1 LQLFASP
8 DWYKA
13 LTLSERA
20 AHRRAAGS
28 RPAPPGDPERAARR
42 FERWRT
48 QEPFAADGF
57 LGRRLALVGIGTED
71 LRELLGETPE
81 ALASMVGAEPA
92 WLAEI
97 ERAFTTPPAEP
108 FPRSVD
114 FSRSG
119 AQAGFLEA
127 VRPLLDA
134 AYSRLSRQVAGLR
147 GLPGQSPRELAP
159 LLSGQIASHLLLLL
173 SRTMVLELHLASQ
186 AGQLAGET
194 EEARFQSFV
203 LRLQDPAVA
212 LALLHQYP
220 VLARQVVETLDHW
233 VSYSLEIARHLA
245 ADRERLGAVFSPA
258 GGVGDVGGIG
268 DIGRL
273 VEVRTGLGDGHRGG
287 RSVALLRFESGLRLI
302 YKPRPVAIEAAFQ
315 DLLDWTACRGFAPAF
330 RRLRLIDAGAYG
342 WVEFIEAAPSADEG
356 ELERFYLRQGGY
368 LALLFALSATDMHS
382 ENLIA
387 AGEHPILVDLEA
399 LFHPADQVLG
409 RVVEGATFPDTVL
422 RVGFLPIADSASE
435 PGQDGA
441 DLSGLTASAGQ
452 LLARPVLR
460 AERPGTDQM
469 RFERRRIV
477 APVGEHRPTLRGVD
491 VVVADYAGAVAQGF
505 RRMCGLLVAHRCAL
519 LAPEGPLAAFATAPI
534 RVVARLTLAY
544 AGLFV
549 EGQHPYMLGDAL
561 DRDRLLDHLWG
572 VVPEYPELARLIPA
586 ETRDLTHGD
595 IPLFTSRPDSRDVW
609 SSDGERVAGFLERTG
624 MERVRERLGA
634 LDAAEIERQA
644 ALVYNSLVVG
654 TPDASIA
661 YEVRPATPPTEGEL
675 LAAAVAVGERLESLA
690 LTHGDAAW
698 WFGPEFEASRFVL
711 KAAGPDLHLGTP
723 GIALFLAHLGAA
735 SGEPRFTRLA
745 RAAVVT
751 LREQAAPNAPLLDTI
766 GAFSG
771 WGGVLYTFTHLGV
784 LWGDESLL
792 DEARDVAERLA
803 PGIESDETCD
813 VVAGAAGA
821 LVCLLGLHRVR
832 PAERLLD
839 LAVRC
844 GERILARALPMERG
858 LGWRIEL
865 AGPTPLAG
873 FSHGGAGISWAL
885 LHLAAATGDERFR
898 QAAFAALKYERSLY
912 DSAEENWP
920 DLRQDPRRAETE
932 TAQRFMCAWCHGAAG
947 IALGRLDSLP
957 LVDGAAKLEL
967 LAECEIAVRTTLRTG
982 FGHGHSLC
990 HGDLGNL
997 ETLTLAAE
1005 RLGDPALAEAAGQLA
1020 GGILASAGQDGWRQ
1034 GVRSGAVAPGLMV
1047 GLAGMGYGLL
1057 RLRNPER
1064 VPSVLRLA
1072 LPLP

>member
-1 LQLFASP
+1 MTF
-8 DWYKA
+8 
-13 LTLSERA
+13 
-20 AHRRAAGS
+20 
-28 RPAPPGDPERAARR
+28 
-42 FERWRT
+42 
-48 QEPFAADGF
+48 
-57 LGRRLALVGIGTED
+57 
-71 LRELLGETPE
+71 RELLGEMPE
-81 ALASMVGAEPA
+81 ALASRVGAKPA

-97 ERAFTTPPAEP
+97 ERAFTTPPALP
-108 FPRSVD
+108 FPPSVD
-114 FSRSG
+114 LSRSG
-119 AQAGFLEA
+119 TQAGFLEA

-134 AYSRLSRQVAGLR
+134 AYSRLADGLL

-159 LLSGQIASHLLLLL
+159 LLSGQIAFHLLLLL
-173 SRTMVLELHLASQ
+173 GRTMVLELHLASQ
-186 AGQLAGET
+186 AGQLTGET
-194 EEARFQSFV
+194 EEARFESFV
-203 LRLQDPAVA
+203 LRLKEPAVA

-233 VSYSLEIARHLA
+233 VSYSLEIVAHLA
-245 ADRERLGAVFSPA
+245 ADRARLGAIFSPA
-258 GGVGDVGGIG
+258 D
-268 DIGRL
+268 DLEKL
-273 VEVRTGLGDGHRGG
+273 VEVRTGLGDAHRGG
-287 RSVALLRFESGLRLI
+287 RSVAQLRFESGLRLI
-302 YKPRPVAIEAAFQ
+302 YKPRSVAVEAAFQ
-315 DLLDWTACRGFAPAF
+315 DLLDWTVARGFAPAF
-330 RRLRLIDAGAYG
+330 RRLRLIDAGDAGDAGEYG
-342 WVEFIEAAPSADEG
+342 WVEFIEAFPCADEG

-399 LFHPADQVLG
+399 LFHPADQALG
-409 RVVEGATFPDTVL
+409 RVIEGATFPDTVL
-422 RVGFLPIADSASE
+422 RVGFLPIADNSAE
-435 PGQDGA
+435 TGQDGA

-460 AERPGTDQM
+460 AERSGTDQM

-491 VVVADYAGAVAQGF
+491 VVVADYVGAVAQGF
-505 RRMCGLLVAHRCAL
+505 RRMCGLLVAHRSEL
-519 LAPEGPLAAFATAPI
+519 LAPEGPLAAFAAAPI

-544 AGLFV
+544 SGLFV

-586 ETRDLTHGD
+586 ESRDLTHGD
-595 IPLFTSRPDSRDVW
+595 IPLFTSRPDSRDLW

-644 ALVYNSLVVG
+644 ALVESSLVVG
-654 TPDASIA
+654 VPEGSVP
-661 YEVRPATPPTEGEL
+661 YEVRPMAPPTAEDL

-690 LTHGDAAW
+690 LTNGDAAW
-698 WFGPEFEASRFVL
+698 WFGPEFETSRFVL
-711 KAAGPDLHLGTP
+711 KPAGPDLHLGTP

-784 LWGDESLL
+784 LWNDESLL

-813 VVAGAAGA
+813 VIAGAAGA

-832 PAERLLD
+832 PAERLLA

-844 GERILARALPMERG
+844 GERILARAIPMERG

-885 LHLAAATGDERFR
+885 LHLAAATGDDRFR
-898 QAAFAALKYERSLY
+898 QAAFAALEYERSLY

-920 DLRQDPRRAETE
+920 DLRVDPRRAETE

-957 LVDGAAKLEL
+957 LVDGAAKLSL

-1005 RLGDPALAEAAGQLA
+1005 RLGVGGAALAETAGQLA
-1020 GGILASAGQDGWRQ
+1020 GGILAGAGQDGWRQ

-1057 RLRNPER
+1057 RLRSPER

-1072 LPLP
+1072 PPFP